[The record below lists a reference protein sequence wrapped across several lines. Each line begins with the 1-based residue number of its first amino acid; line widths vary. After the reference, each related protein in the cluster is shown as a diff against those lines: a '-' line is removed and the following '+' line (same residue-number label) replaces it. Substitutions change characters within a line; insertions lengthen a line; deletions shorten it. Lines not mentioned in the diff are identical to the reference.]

1 MSRQVILIMTDTT
14 RKDMLGCYGNEKM
27 ITPNLDRLAAE
38 GIRYDN
44 AYTCQPVCG
53 PARSAI
59 FTGMFPH
66 TNGVV
71 TNCVAMGDN
80 IKTIG
85 QRLTDQGCHCG
96 YIGKWHLDGS
106 DYFGNGRCPEG
117 WDQEYWYDM
126 RTYLEELSPEDR
138 VRSRNSQTAYEED
151 MTEEFTYAHR
161 CSDRALRFLDTYRDS
176 DFFLTVSYDEP
187 HGPCLCPGPYNT
199 MYEGFCFEDNPGFA
213 DENLICADAS
223 STSELVYEILDEEKI
238 SKETAEALYL
248 GIVHDTGVFQYSNTT
263 EKTMGIAGKLM
274 AKGIDFTRIVDDTFY
289 KKTYVQNQILGRA
302 LMESILLLEG
312 RVIMGRIRQKDM
324 EFYGVGPK
332 DLEGIV
338 NQLRVTQGVEVA
350 IFLHETGTQEY
361 KVSLRSNGIVDVSRV
376 CAYFGG
382 GGHVK
387 AAGCTMHGTM
397 YDVVNNLT
405 LHIEQQLLGE
415 DTEQESGK

>member
-1 MSRQVILIMTDTT
+1 MIKLKNELQHAETVIIAGHVRPDGDST
-14 RKDMLGCYGNEKM
+14 GSC
-27 ITPNLDRLAAE
+27 LAVYNY
-38 GIRYDN
+38 IRE
-44 AYTCQPVCG
+44 Q
-53 PARSAI
+53 
-59 FTGMFPH
+59 FP
-66 TNGVV
+66 GVDV
-71 TNCVAMGDN
+71 KV
-80 IKTIG
+80 
-85 QRLTDQGCHCG
+85 
-96 YIGKWHLDGS
+96 
-106 DYFGNGRCPEG
+106 
-117 WDQEYWYDM
+117 
-126 RTYLEELSPEDR
+126 YLETVNPNFLFLKG
-138 VRSRNSQTAYEED
+138 AEEIR
-151 MTEEFTYAHR
+151 TEYPAEESCDLFVSLDV
-161 CSDRALRFLDTYRDS
+161 SDKERLGKALPYFEGAKRT
-176 DFFLTVSYDEP
+176 
-187 HGPCLCPGPYNT
+187 LCIDHHIT
-199 MYEGFCFEDNPGFA
+199 NPGFA

-223 STSELVYEILDEEKI
+223 SPSELVYEILDEEKI